1 MIRFVLVLSLGSWI
15 AWATAA
21 RGDEIPPPLERRVDF
36 ETEIRPLLTARC
48 LACHGPDKQ
57 RGGLRLDRKN
67 AAMEGGYEGD
77 DIIPGDGAES
87 LVVRLTA
94 GAEED
99 RLMPPKG
106 ARLSNEQ
113 VALLRTWIDQG
124 ADWPGGDEDDDPRN
138 WWSLR
143 PLALAEV
150 PVIEPFADAD
160 APPARNPIDAFIR
173 AKLREKGLGPS
184 PEADRRTLIRRLS
197 FDLVGLPPTPE
208 EITAFVDDPD
218 PLAYEKLVDRLLAS
232 PRYGERWARHWLD
245 AAHYGDSH
253 GYDKDKPRPN
263 AWPYRDYVIRSFN
276 ADKSYGRFVA
286 EQVAGDVLYP
296 DEPDGVV
303 ALGFLAS
310 GPWDFVGHAE
320 VPETK
325 IDGQIARHLDRDDMV
340 AVTINTF
347 LGLTAQCAQCH
358 DHKFD
363 PISQED
369 YYRLQAVFAA
379 VDRADRPYYDD
390 PEIAREARELTALR
404 DQRENERKRVE
415 ALIEDRAGPAL
426 AELDRR
432 IAEAQE
438 PPDRPEHGYHS
449 ALAIDAGE
457 VKWVQVDLGR
467 SAAIDRV
474 VLWGCFD
481 SFNDIGPGF
490 GFPVRFKI
498 EASDDPTFERET
510 VVIADR
516 TEADEPNPGVA
527 PQTFQAQG
535 ARGRYV
541 RLTAPRLAERFNDHV
556 LAMAE
561 LEVFDEA
568 GANLAAGAPVSALDS
583 IEAGPRWRLSNLVDG
598 HAPGRDRPDELA
610 KLQADRAELL
620 ASAVDPSDLRTLE
633 EIQESLRR
641 IEARIADLPEPS
653 LVYAATIYDGGD
665 APFRGT
671 GPDGGRP
678 RPIHV
683 LFRGDVKS
691 PRKEVGPA
699 ALEVFTEL
707 PGAFD
712 LSPDQPEGERRAALA
727 RWLSDRRNPLV
738 WRTIVN
744 RVWQHHFGNGI
755 VATSGDFGR
764 MGEPATHPEL
774 LDWLAVG
781 FRDGGQSLK
790 DLHRLIVTSST
801 YRQSSAGNPEFEAID
816 AGDAYLWRAPRRK
829 LEAEAIRDAAIFVA
843 GRLDPTM
850 YGPAFQDFVIERP
863 EHSPQYQYDLQPPD
877 DPKIHRRAIYRFLV
891 RSKLQPFM
899 TALDCADP
907 SMRVDKR
914 NETASPLQA
923 LALYNNGL
931 MLTMAK
937 HLADRVE
944 PAGDRRA
951 QLARAF
957 ALALGREPSTEELS
971 TLDAHAAEFGL
982 PSACR
987 VILNLNEFMF
997 ID

>member
-1 MIRFVLVLSLGSWI
+1 MTRLVLVLSLGLWI
-15 AWATAA
+15 APALAEEVD
-21 RGDEIPPPLERRVDF
+21 GIPPPLERRVDF

-57 RGGLRLDRKN
+57 WGGLRLDRKN
-67 AAMEGGYEGD
+67 AAMEGGDEGD
-77 DIIPGDGAES
+77 DIVPGDGAES
-87 LVVRLTA
+87 LVVQLTA
-94 GAEED
+94 GVDED
-99 RLMPPKG
+99 RVMPPKG
-106 ARLSNEQ
+106 ARLSTEQ

-143 PLALAEV
+143 PLARAEV
-150 PVIEPFADAD
+150 PAGRPFAD

-173 AKLREKGLGPS
+173 AKLLEKGLSPS

-197 FDLVGLPPTPE
+197 FDLIGLPPTPE
-208 EITAFVDDPD
+208 EIAAFVADPD

-232 PRYGERWARHWLD
+232 PQYGERWARHWLD

-276 ADKSYGRFVA
+276 ADKPYGRFVA
-286 EQVAGDVLYP
+286 EQVAGDALYP
-296 DEPDGVV
+296 DDPDGIV

-363 PISQED
+363 PISQEE

-390 PEIAREARELTALR
+390 PAIARKAREWTALR
-404 DQRENERKRVE
+404 EQREAEREDLE
-415 ALIEDRAGPAL
+415 ALIADRAGPAL
-426 AELDRR
+426 AELDQR
-432 IAEAQE
+432 IAEADASAD
-438 PPDRPEHGYHS
+438 DRPEHGYHS
-449 ALAIDAGE
+449 ALADDAEE

-481 SFNDIGPGF
+481 SFNDIGAGF
-490 GFPVRFKI
+490 GFPVRYKI
-498 EASDDPTFERET
+498 EASDDPAFERGV

-516 TEADEPNPGVA
+516 TGADEPNPGVA
-527 PQTFQAQG
+527 ARSFDGDG

-541 RLTAPRLAERFNDHV
+541 RVTATRLPERLNDYI

-561 LEVFDEA
+561 LEVFDDA

-583 IEAGPRWRLSNLVDG
+583 IEAAPRWRLANLVDG
-598 HAPGRDRPDELA
+598 LAPGRERTDELA
-610 KLQADRAELL
+610 KLRADRADLL
-620 ASAVDPSDLRTLE
+620 ARTADPADLRALE
-633 EIQESLRR
+633 KVRESLGQV
-641 IEARIADLPEPS
+641 EAELASLPKPS

-671 GPDGGRP
+671 GPDGGKP

-683 LFRGDVKS
+683 LFRGDVRN
-691 PRKEVGPA
+691 PRKEVEPA
-699 ALEVFTEL
+699 ALEVFAEL

-712 LSPDQPEGERRAALA
+712 LAPDQPESERRAALA

-738 WRTIVN
+738 WRAIVN
-744 RVWQHHFGNGI
+744 RVWQHHFGDGI
-755 VATSGDFGR
+755 VATAGDFGR
-764 MGEPATHPEL
+764 MGEPPTHPEL
-774 LDWLAVG
+774 LDWLAVE

-790 DLHRLIVTSST
+790 ALHRLIVSSST
-801 YRQSSAGNPEFEAID
+801 YRQSSAGNPEAEAID
-816 AGDAYLWRAPRRK
+816 AGGAYLWRAPRRK
-829 LEAEAIRDAAIFVA
+829 LEAEAVRDATLFVA

-863 EHSPQYQYDLQPPD
+863 EHSPHYQYDLQPPD
-877 DPKIHRRAIYRFLV
+877 DPRIHRRAIYRFLV

-914 NETASPLQA
+914 SETASPLQA

-937 HLADRVE
+937 HLAERVE

-951 QLARAF
+951 QVAQAF
-957 ALALGREPSTEELS
+957 ELALGREPSAEELS
-971 TLDAHAAEFGL
+971 TLEAHAAEFGL

-987 VILNLNEFMF
+987 VIFNLNEFLF

>member
-1 MIRFVLVLSLGSWI
+1 MTRLALVLSLGFWI
-15 AWATAA
+15 APAFA
-21 RGDEIPPPLERRVDF
+21 DEEDGIPPPLERRVDF
-36 ETEIRPLLTARC
+36 ETEVRPLLTARC

-57 RGGLRLDRKN
+57 KGGLRLDRKN
-67 AAMEGGYEGD
+67 AALEGGDEGD

-94 GAEED
+94 GVEED
-99 RLMPPKG
+99 RRMPPKG
-106 ARLSNEQ
+106 GRLSAEQ

-124 ADWPGGDEDDDPRN
+124 ADWPGGDADDDPRN

-143 PLALAEV
+143 PLARAEV
-150 PVIEPFADAD
+150 PAAEPFAA

-173 AKLREKGLGPS
+173 AKLREKGLEPS

-208 EITAFVDDPD
+208 EIAAFVADPD

-263 AWPYRDYVIRSFN
+263 AWPYRDYVIRAFN
-276 ADKSYGRFVA
+276 ADKPYGRFVA

-296 DEPDGVV
+296 DDPDGIV

-325 IDGQIARHLDRDDMV
+325 IDGKIARHLDRDDMV

-363 PISQED
+363 PIAQED

-379 VDRADRPYYDD
+379 VDRADRPYYAD
-390 PEIAREARELTALR
+390 PAAARRARELADAR
-404 DQRENERKRVE
+404 DQRANEHTRLE
-415 ALIEDRAGPAL
+415 ALIAERAGPAL
-426 AELDRR
+426 AELDRQ
-432 IAEAQE
+432 IAEAE
-438 PPDRPEHGYHS
+438 KSAADRPEHGYHS
-449 ALAIDAGE
+449 ALASNAE
-457 VKWVQVDLGR
+457 ETKWVQVDLGR
-467 SAAIDRV
+467 TATIARV

-481 SFNDIGPGF
+481 SFNDIGAGF
-490 GFPVRFKI
+490 GFPARYKI
-498 EASDDPTFERET
+498 EAADDPSFQRGV

-516 TEADEPNPGVA
+516 TEADESNPGVA
-527 PQTFQAQG
+527 PQAFDAHG

-541 RLTAPRLAERFNDHV
+541 RLTATRLSERLADYI
-556 LAMAE
+556 LALGEM
-561 LEVFDEA
+561 EVFDDA

-583 IEAGPRWRLSNLVDG
+583 IEAAPRWRMTNLVDG
-598 HAPGRDRPDELA
+598 LASGRDRTEEPA
-610 KLQADRAELL
+610 KLRADRANLL
-620 ASAVDPSDLRTLE
+620 ARAVDPADLRALQE
-633 EIQESLRR
+633 ARESLRR
-641 IEARIADLPEPS
+641 VESEIADLPRPS

-671 GPDGGRP
+671 GPDGGKP

-683 LFRGDVKS
+683 LFRGDVRS
-691 PRKEVGPA
+691 PRKEVGPG
-699 ALEVFTEL
+699 ALEVFADL
-707 PGAFD
+707 PGQFD
-712 LSPDQPEGERRAALA
+712 LSTDSPDGQRRAALA

-738 WRTIVN
+738 WRAIVN
-744 RVWQHHFGNGI
+744 RVWGHHFGNGI
-755 VATSGDFGR
+755 VATPGDFGR
-764 MGEPATHPEL
+764 MGEPPTHPEL
-774 LDWLAVG
+774 LDWLALE

-790 DLHRLIVTSST
+790 DLHRLIVSSAT

-816 AGDAYLWRAPRRK
+816 ANDAYLWRAPRRK
-829 LEAEAIRDAAIFVA
+829 LEAEAARDAAIAVA
-843 GRLDPTM
+843 GQLDPTM

-863 EHSPQYQYDLQPPD
+863 EHSPHYQYDLQPPD
-877 DPKIHRRAIYRFLV
+877 DPRINRRAIYRFLV

-914 NETASPLQA
+914 SETASPLQA

-937 HLADRVE
+937 HLAERVE
-944 PAGDRRA
+944 SAGDRRA
-951 QLARAF
+951 QVARAF
-957 ALALGREPSTEELS
+957 VLAIGREPSAEELS
-971 TLDAHAAEFGL
+971 ALDAHAAEFGL
-982 PSACR
+982 ANACR
-987 VILNLNEFMF
+987 VIFNLNEFLY